1 MFDLKL
7 SLDPLLGRGTSVL
20 GDIRT
25 ILVYAFGI
33 LRKFRNS
40 LTRAFILKL
49 LSFPL
54 GLLIIYITKIT
65 LDKGIMAGDL
75 SAFVKFT
82 VLGLLVFLLMKALQ
96 IAAERLMLGART
108 EFSIEVN
115 YDLARRLF
123 GLDYLKIKKLSSAE
137 NAFFANY
144 DCGVIENLVFYE
156 LPAFFS
162 FVKIPVFFILSF
174 LLSWQLSLLVL
185 LSLPLVAIHTVWA
198 ARGRQRLKSGYIFF
212 SSRYGA
218 LFNDLLINIKLVKS
232 FFKEDWA
239 VDRIMKLF
247 RRKVRMERKS
257 SVFRQNER
265 IAFDILSK
273 ASTAVF
279 WLLGGYFI
287 ITGKLSLGSFSAV
300 SMYSAMI
307 LSEFYN
313 LGAIAQ
319 NLSEE
324 RRSIERN
331 AVFIRDITQPQG
343 IRPALRV
350 PDVSLFSG
358 DIEASDITFGYSRDK
373 ALFRG
378 LDLVAPAGKWT
389 LITGPSG
396 AGKTT
401 LLGLLLRLFKPWSG
415 GISIGG
421 IDIRDMNM
429 SSFSRHISCVHQEP
443 YIFNDTII
451 RNVLLGEK
459 KPEGFVRDI
468 MRLAKLD
475 ELADEM
481 SIGYNTDI
489 GELGSSLSGGQK
501 QRVAIARALVRRPK
515 ILIMDEATSFLDP
528 GMEDDILRG
537 IRTCFPEMTVLFV
550 THRDTAEW
558 FTDKVFELEK
568 ERTGH
573 EKEISREKS

>member
-7 SLDPLLGRGTSVL
+7 TLDPLLKKSSSIL

-33 LRKFRNS
+33 LKKFQNS
-40 LTRAFILKL
+40 LTRASILKL

-54 GLLIIYITKIT
+54 GLLIVYITKIT

-75 SAFVKFT
+75 NAFVRFT
-82 VLGLLVFLLMKALQ
+82 VLGLLIFLLMKVLQ
-96 IAAERLMLGART
+96 ITAQRLLLGART

-137 NAFFANY
+137 NAFFVNY
-144 DCGVIENLVFYE
+144 DYGVVENLVFYE

-162 FVKIPVFFILSF
+162 FVKIPVFFVLAF

-185 LSLPLVAIHTVWA
+185 LSLPLVAVHTVWA
-198 ARGRQRLKSGYIFF
+198 ARGRQRLKTGYIFF

-239 VDRIMKLF
+239 VNRMMRLF
-247 RRKVRMERKS
+247 RRKVQMDRKS

-265 IAFDILSK
+265 IVFDIFSK
-273 ASTAVF
+273 TSTVVF

-287 ITGKLSLGSFSAV
+287 ISGRLSLGSFSAV

-313 LGAIAQ
+313 FGAIIQ

-324 RRSIERN
+324 RQSIKRN
-331 AVFIRDITQPQG
+331 AVFIRDITQPEEIQPTSC
-343 IRPALRV
+343 IS
-350 PDVSLFSG
+350 DVFLFDR
-358 DIEASDITFGYSRDK
+358 DIEASDITFGYSKDRP
-373 ALFRG
+373 LFEG
-378 LDLVAPAGKWT
+378 LNLRVPAGKWT

-401 LLGLLLRLFKPWSG
+401 LLSLLLRLFKPWSG
-415 GISIGG
+415 GISIGRV
-421 IDIRDMNM
+421 DIRDMDM
-429 SSFSRHISCVHQEP
+429 GCFSRHVSCVHQEP
-443 YIFNDTII
+443 YIFNDTIT

-459 KPEGFVRDI
+459 KPESFVRDI
-468 MRLAKLD
+468 IHLAKLD
-475 ELADEM
+475 KLADEM
-481 SIGYNTDI
+481 SIGYNTNI

-501 QRVAIARALVRRPK
+501 QRVAIARALARSPK

-528 GMEDDILRG
+528 GMENYILRG
-537 IRTCFPEMTVLFV
+537 IRARFPEMTVLFV
-550 THRDTAEW
+550 THRNTAEW
-558 FTDKVFELEK
+558 FADKVFKLEK
-568 ERTGH
+568 ERVGY